1 MRVSVA
7 EMSGRSTSVAAL
19 LAMML
24 VMVAMLITQ
33 THCFSINQ
41 TIAVSYSA
49 GCDGLNDDLS
59 CLVGQTDLD
68 SDEFM
73 LDSEFSRRILAGT
86 THYTPGTSNSGHS
99 VACNRG
105 NPQKP
110 CHPTGGNSKPQP
122 EHCTPPGVNRGC
134 YHYGK

>member
-7 EMSGRSTSVAAL
+7 EMRGRSSSVAAL
-19 LAMML
+19 LAMTV
-24 VMVAMLITQ
+24 VMMAMLITQ

-41 TIAVSYSA
+41 TITVSYSA

-73 LDSEFSRRILAGT
+73 LDSEFSRRILAQIDFSG
-86 THYTPGTSNSGHS
+86 GTSDNSHS
-99 VACNRG
+99 LACNRG
-105 NPQKP
+105 NPPKP
-110 CHPTGGNSKPQP
+110 CHPTGGNSQPLPQ
-122 EHCTPPGVNRGC
+122 HCTPAGTNRDC
-134 YHYGK
+134 YHYG